1 MIGVFFQALGVERYV
16 ALFVCL
22 ILDAINI
29 YWFSKI
35 FVGAKKLFFGAK
47 ARSSDVDLKKSCLK
61 NGSAAFLKQST
72 PNLRRRIEKIGWKN
86 GDSLK
91 KKPCFELRAFSR

>member
-72 PNLRRRIEKIGWKN
+72 PNLRRRIEKIG
-86 GDSLK
+86 
-91 KKPCFELRAFSR
+91 